1 MSGPHEIGHSAIDA
15 NPNTGLIVA
24 WRGSLARM
32 SQRTEFRTAA
42 RDVLMYGAGLVFL
55 TLAKAKHIVRGYS
68 SPKPFPLTEIER
80 SIAYDLKV
88 VDEWL
93 LHLAAYAGESLTVS
107 GKNVLELGPGSD
119 LGVGLYLVAK
129 GAAAYYACDVH
140 DLTQSAP
147 DSFYS
152 ALIER
157 VVAIHGECEAE
168 VLKSQLENARTAS
181 PSKLRVAVRS
191 DFDLVAAFG
200 KETMDLVFSQA
211 AFEHFDDVDCTVEQL
226 SAVCRPGATIVAEI
240 DLKTH
245 SRWIHDK
252 DPNNIYRYPD
262 WIYRIFSFRGMPNR
276 VRPYQYRRA
285 FERHGWENVAI
296 TPIERTTTQHPGAVY
311 LDNQFR
317 AEKNE
322 MSHLSIVLC
331 AQKPKADAGNASRA
345 APT

>member
-1 MSGPHEIGHSAIDA
+1 
-15 NPNTGLIVA
+15 
-24 WRGSLARM
+24 
-32 SQRTEFRTAA
+32 
-42 RDVLMYGAGLVFL
+42 MYAAGLGFL
-55 TLAKAKHIVRGYS
+55 ALAKAKHVLRGYS
-68 SPKPFPLTEIER
+68 SPKPFPLAETER

-93 LHLAAYAGESLTVS
+93 LHLARYTGGSLTVS

-119 LGVGLYLVAK
+119 LGVGLYLLAK
-129 GAAAYYACDVH
+129 GAAAYHACDVH
-140 DLTQSAP
+140 DLTRAAP

-157 VVAIHGECEAE
+157 IVAIQRECAAE
-168 VLKSQLENARTAS
+168 FLKAQLESARTAS

-191 DFDLVAAFG
+191 DFDLIAAFG
-200 KETMDLVFSQA
+200 RETMDLVFSQA
-211 AFEHFDDVDCTVEQL
+211 AFEHFDDVDRTVEQL

-262 WIYRIFSFRGMPNR
+262 WIYRIFWFRGIPNR
-276 VRPYQYRRA
+276 VRPYQYKQA

-296 TPIERTTTQHPGAVY
+296 IPIERTTTQHPGAVCVH
-311 LDNQFR
+311 DQFR

-322 MSHLSIVLC
+322 MNHLSIVLC
-331 AQKPKADAGNASRA
+331 AQKSREGARKRIASNADVALQRSKR
-345 APT
+345 